1 MIYVNRAELMAAQK
15 MQCTISPQY
24 YNLKMNKPK
33 KSKQANLIFIGF
45 KIRKQ
50 KKSINLYNGI
60 ENKN

>member
-1 MIYVNRAELMAAQK
+1 MAAQK
-15 MQCTISPQY
+15 MQCTISPHY